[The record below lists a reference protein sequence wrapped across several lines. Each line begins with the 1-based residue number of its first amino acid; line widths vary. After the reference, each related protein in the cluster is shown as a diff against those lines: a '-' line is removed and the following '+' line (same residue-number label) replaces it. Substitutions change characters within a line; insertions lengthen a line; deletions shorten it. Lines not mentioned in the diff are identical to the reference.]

1 MKTKNA
7 RLVLGNNQR
16 GMTLAELL
24 VVMVIL
30 VIVTMVTVEITMRTV
45 SVMVMGQGQASSQNN
60 VERVI
65 DDMANDIIK
74 AGAHGNEHIHNGSG
88 SAQISFTKFG
98 ENLDAFVT
106 GSDDMEFDSVCY
118 KFFPPQGANPNSEDY
133 VTGYIKKGAHS
144 GLVDNAMVRH
154 SCLTDANMY
163 RVTDNNTDIREL
175 KISYCR
181 PRAGATDSGDYDC
194 TSYQNVETS
203 NGIIG
208 DSQCVWLVKIAV
220 TYARRLPSQASDT
233 SSTYDVEYSYQTAVA
248 PRNIYTAALKKDSD
262 RDTIVD
268 CCDED
273 QREDGT
279 AVPWCPHLRA
289 N

>member
-1 MKTKNA
+1 MKTNNS
-7 RLVLGNNQR
+7 RLASANNQR

-30 VIVTMVTVEITMRTV
+30 VIVTAVTVELTMRTV

-65 DDMANDIIK
+65 DDMASDIIK
-74 AGAHGNEHIHNGSG
+74 AGAHHTEHIHNGSG
-88 SAQISFTKFG
+88 INQISITKFG
-98 ENLDAFVT
+98 ENLDAFISG

-118 KFFPPQGANPNSEDY
+118 KFTAPQGANPNSEDY
-133 VTGYIKKGAHS
+133 VTGYIGKGAHS
-144 GLVDNAMVRH
+144 GLHDAAGGKH
-154 SCLTDANMY
+154 TCLTEANMY
-163 RVTDNNTDIREL
+163 RVTDANTDVRDL

-194 TSYQNVETS
+194 TNYQNIDTS
-203 NGIIG
+203 NGLLG

-220 TYARRLPSQASDT
+220 TYARRLPAQASDT
-233 SSTYDVEYSYQTAVA
+233 TSTYDVEYSYQTAVS
-248 PRNIYTAALKKDSD
+248 PRNIYTSALKKDSD

-268 CCDED
+268 CCDPD
-273 QREDGT
+273 ARGDAG
-279 AVPWCPHLRA
+279 VPWCPPLRA